1 MILRKPYAVFIK
13 YFKLLHVLLAGLVG
27 LILYRSFTIYSF
39 FRTYVDDY
47 RVALADFDA
56 RNIIN
61 FYSFLNVMII
71 IIVSIVLLSVMI
83 YKNKPKFLYIY
94 NIALYIGVAILY
106 GICYSTFVNINAAV
120 LDIRFSKA
128 IGDFALIACILQALS
143 LILILVRATGFD
155 IKRFDFGTDLQAL
168 DIDEKDSEEIEVSL
182 EFDKNK
188 ASRNLR
194 KNIRNFRYV
203 YVENKF
209 VINTSLIIALVVIA
223 FLIYFNIGIYN
234 VSYKQGAAFSASN
247 YMMNIKS
254 SYILQTD
261 PKGKKIVADED
272 VIVAVKLDIK
282 KIGINE
288 TFNTGLV
295 TLRVGNSSYGQN
307 SNLAKQLYDLG
318 SNYVDQEL
326 TDEYR
331 PYILAFSIPKSLSSK
346 KMTLRIN
353 DNVSYVKGEL
363 GAQSIMVDLA
373 PIDLNKDGQA
383 FDAKLGET
391 IDFNDSILG
400 SSSFQIK
407 SFNVLDKS
415 KVEYNFCYAEGKCFP
430 SYEYVTPTA
439 SGNYYKTLLRI
450 DGSLKMDLSANVPD
464 INSMVSFMNAFG
476 TINYKINDKWY
487 SSKINSQIVKP
498 KIGKETGIYYIEV
511 INDVK
516 KASNIYLTFN
526 VRNMTYTYNLK

>member
-13 YFKLLHVLLAGLVG
+13 YFKLLHVLLTGLVG

-47 RVALADFDA
+47 RVALADFNV
-56 RNIIN
+56 RNILN

-83 YKNKPKFLYIY
+83 YKNKPKLLYIY
-94 NIALYIGVAILY
+94 NIVLYVGVAVLY
-106 GICYSTFVNINAAV
+106 GICYSTFMNINAAI

-128 IGDFALIACILQALS
+128 IGDFALIACILQVVS

-194 KNIRNFRYV
+194 KNIRNFKYV

-209 VINTSLIIALVVIA
+209 IINTALIVTLVIIA

-234 VSYKQGAAFSASN
+234 VSYKQGATFSASN
-247 YMMNIKS
+247 YMMNVRS

-261 PKGKKIVADED
+261 PKGKKIVSDDDAVV
-272 VIVAVKLDIK
+272 VIKLDIK
-282 KIGINE
+282 KLGFNE
-288 TFNTGLV
+288 TLNTGLV
-295 TLRVGNSSYGQN
+295 TLRIGNSSYGQN
-307 SNLAKQLYDLG
+307 NNLAKQLYDLG
-318 SNYVDQEL
+318 INYVDQEL
-326 TDEYR
+326 TDEYT
-331 PYILAFSIPKSLSSK
+331 PYILAFNVPKTLISK
-346 KMTLRIN
+346 KMTLKIN

-363 GAQSIMVDLA
+363 GAQSIVIDLN
-373 PIDLNKDGQA
+373 PIDLNKEGKT
-383 FDAKLGET
+383 FSAKVGDT
-391 IDFNDSILG
+391 IDFNESILG

-407 SFNVLDKS
+407 DFKILDKS
-415 KVEYNFCYAEGKCFP
+415 KVEYNFCYAKDKCYP

-439 SGNYYKTLLRI
+439 TGNYFKTLLRI
-450 DGSLKMDLSANVPD
+450 DGNLKMDLSSNVPD
-464 INSMVSFMNAFG
+464 INGVVSFMNAFG

-487 SSKINSQIVKP
+487 SSKINSQTVKP

-516 KASNIYLTFN
+516 NASNIYLTFN
-526 VRNMTYTYNLK
+526 VRNIVYNYNLK